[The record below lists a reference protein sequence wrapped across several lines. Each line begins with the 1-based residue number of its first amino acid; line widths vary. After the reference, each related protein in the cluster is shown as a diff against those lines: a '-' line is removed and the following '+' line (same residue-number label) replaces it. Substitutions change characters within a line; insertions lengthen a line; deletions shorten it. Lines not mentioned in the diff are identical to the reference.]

1 VAARAIA
8 ATGWRGEQRILRQ
21 SSGECNCWR
30 EAENGRIQLVKSAS
44 RDASNPHT
52 GMP

>member
-1 VAARAIA
+1 MAARAVA

-30 EAENGRIQLVKSAS
+30 EAENGRI
-44 RDASNPHT
+44 
-52 GMP
+52 